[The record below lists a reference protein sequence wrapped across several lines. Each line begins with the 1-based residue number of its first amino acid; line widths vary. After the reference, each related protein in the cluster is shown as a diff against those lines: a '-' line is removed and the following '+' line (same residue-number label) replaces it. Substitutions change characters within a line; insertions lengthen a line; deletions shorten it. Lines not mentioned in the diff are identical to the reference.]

1 MPRRKTKKREE
12 GLSAIDLANEEMGYV
27 LSLIE
32 RTDQSLFL
40 TGKAGT
46 GKSTLLRHI
55 CATTH
60 KKFVVLAP
68 TGLAALNVGGQTL
81 HSFFKLP
88 LRPIPPNDPDLSTR
102 DRRVFDVFRYTN
114 EHKKLI
120 RSLDLIIIDEVSMV
134 RADVIDAIDKLLG
147 IYRGRQES
155 ISVLKVSS

>member
-1 MPRRKTKKREE
+1 MPCRKTKKREE
-12 GLSAIDLANEEMGYV
+12 DLSAIDLANEEMGYV

-68 TGLAALNVGGQTL
+68 TGLAALNVGG
-81 HSFFKLP
+81 HSGQLCS
-88 LRPIPPNDPDLSTR
+88 STR
-102 DRRVFDVFRYTN
+102 RFGLERYRRNGRMRVLRIYPSGGFGSAVDR
-114 EHKKLI
+114 K
-120 RSLDLIIIDEVSMV
+120 
-134 RADVIDAIDKLLG
+134 
-147 IYRGRQES
+147 
-155 ISVLKVSS
+155 SVV

>member
-88 LRPIPPNDPDLSTR
+88 LRQIG
-102 DRRVFDVFRYTN
+102 
-114 EHKKLI
+114 
-120 RSLDLIIIDEVSMV
+120 
-134 RADVIDAIDKLLG
+134 RAHV
-147 IYRGRQES
+147 
-155 ISVLKVSS
+155 

>member
-88 LRPIPPNDPDLSTR
+88 LRPIPPNDPDLSKLFWGKIGVPVNPNKEYCLK
-102 DRRVFDVFRYTN
+102 DFFRRFCAFPNWER
-114 EHKKLI
+114 
-120 RSLDLIIIDEVSMV
+120 
-134 RADVIDAIDKLLG
+134 
-147 IYRGRQES
+147 
-155 ISVLKVSS
+155 